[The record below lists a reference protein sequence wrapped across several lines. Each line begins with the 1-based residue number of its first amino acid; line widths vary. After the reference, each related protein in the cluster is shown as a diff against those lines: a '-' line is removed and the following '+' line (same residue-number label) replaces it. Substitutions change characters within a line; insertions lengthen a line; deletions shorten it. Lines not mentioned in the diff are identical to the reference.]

1 MAHGLYVYAKAY
13 RLITKRKDMM
23 ANDFRHVQADSHIG
37 DIPDPLHGRKLRVGI
52 ISPYSFETPGG
63 VQFHIRDFAQE
74 LIARGHQVEVLAPG
88 CRRMARHSPFL
99 TMVRYHG

>member
-1 MAHGLYVYAKAY
+1 
-13 RLITKRKDMM
+13 MM

-88 CRRMARHSPFL
+88 RRTNDMPLWVQTNGTSFAIPYNCLLYTSPSP
-99 TMVRYHG
+99 RD